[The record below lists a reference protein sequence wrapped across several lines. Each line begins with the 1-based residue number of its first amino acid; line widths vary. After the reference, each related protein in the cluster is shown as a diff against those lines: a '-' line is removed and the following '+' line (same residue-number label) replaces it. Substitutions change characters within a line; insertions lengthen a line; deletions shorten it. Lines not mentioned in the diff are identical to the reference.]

1 MVEYNFKFKRLE
13 SHDIYVDLKKIVVKK
28 NN

>member
-13 SHDIYVDLKKIVVKK
+13 YNDICVDLKKIVVKK